1 MGEGRYSSAME
12 EDSSASLL
20 KQQLPLIVGMLT
32 TIFIALRILS
42 AAAYNPTTA
51 YGILQ
56 AEGTGTVIVGS
67 LLSVIGIFPV
77 WLFAISIF
85 AYDGLTK
92 KRQDS
97 VRAYFIGTLVALF
110 LAGIFITP
118 ILGLI
123 FMAGV
128 GVFEVWIRGEW
139 RRNARKDREARGKL
153 AEELQFEHDRRVGNL
168 VRTIRKR
175 KSSVPATV
183 VIFAVLLIFQSVSAL
198 PWLPTEKVDVKGTGP
213 LVGWVLSSPGTFTS
227 VLLTTGQIKYLATNA
242 ITGRQ
247 ICIDFGQAPI
257 NTTIPE
263 LTTRS
268 VYPACPFPAKQKMT
282 RVNRPGRDDRGH

>member
-1 MGEGRYSSAME
+1 MGGDRYPSAME
-12 EDSSASLL
+12 EDSNASLL
-20 KQQLPLIVGMLT
+20 KQQLPLLVGMLT
-32 TIFIALRILS
+32 TLFVALRIFS

-77 WLFAISIF
+77 WLFLIF
-85 AYDGLTK
+85 LLTYDGLTK

-97 VRAYFIGTLVALF
+97 VRASFIGALVVLF
-110 LAGIFITP
+110 LIGIFIAP
-118 ILGLI
+118 VLGLVL
-123 FMAGV
+123 MAGV
-128 GVFEVWIRGEW
+128 AAFEAWIRGEW
-139 RRNARKDREARGKL
+139 RRNARKDRVARRKL
-153 AEELQFEHDRRVGNL
+153 PAELQFEYDRRIGNL

-175 KSSVPATV
+175 KSTIPTSV

-213 LVGWVLSSPGTFTS
+213 LVGWVLSSSGTFTS
-227 VLLTTGQIKYLATNA
+227 VLLTTGQIKYVATNL
-242 ITGRQ
+242 ITGQQ
-247 ICIDFGQAPI
+247 ICIEFSQAPI
-257 NTTIPE
+257 NITIPE

-268 VYPACPFPAKQKMT
+268 VYPACPSPAKQK
-282 RVNRPGRDDRGH
+282 NDQS